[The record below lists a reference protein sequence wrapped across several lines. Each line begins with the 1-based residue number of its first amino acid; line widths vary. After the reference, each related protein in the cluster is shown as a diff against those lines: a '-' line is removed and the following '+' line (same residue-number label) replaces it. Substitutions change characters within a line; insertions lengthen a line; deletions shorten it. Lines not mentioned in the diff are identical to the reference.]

1 MDYNTIK
8 NRLAPCGL
16 HCGKCFAFADG
27 EIKAASQKLQQALG
41 NFEVYAQRF
50 VDVIDEPIF
59 KKYPDF
65 KVLLSYFSSVEC
77 NGCRN
82 EKCKIFSECK
92 VRECHES
99 KSVDFCFQCLD
110 FPCSHTGFDEHLHKR
125 SVDINIRMKEIG
137 VEKYYEE
144 IKDIPRY

>member
-16 HCGKCFAFADG
+16 HCGKCFAFTDG

-41 NFEVYAQRF
+41 NFDIYAQRF
-50 VDVIDEPIF
+50 VDVIHEPLF
-59 KKYPDF
+59 KKYLDF

-92 VRECHES
+92 VRECHEK
-99 KSVDFCFQCLD
+99 KSVDFCFQCPD